1 MLVILCV
8 MAALGFL
15 TWFVPFALAVPL
27 LLAAIGDPF
36 KDTSGPSINILI
48 KLLSMVSIVFA
59 ALVVIFRIFG

>member
-48 KLLSMVSIVFA
+48 
-59 ALVVIFRIFG
+59 